1 MNAGSFAQRVWERGF
16 ATSWRRRLQRDLN
29 PGNLQSQRRKSD
41 EIHSHDFAALVGA
54 EGWRRL
60 PALIRARFACG
71 SAAADVTYTGSMQSV
86 RCSHA
91 GYLLA
96 QLCRLVGTP
105 LAPFEG
111 QDIPI
116 EVRVHDDPEKGG
128 VAWDRIY
135 FFPGQA
141 PVTVTSTKVFADDG
155 AMLLECVGGGFG
167 MRLSVFERD
176 RKLHFMSQSYF
187 WRFAG
192 FSVRLPDWL
201 TPGVAHVIHSDLGEG
216 CFRFEMTMQHRLLGE
231 TFYQDGTFKE
241 KE

>member
-1 MNAGSFAQRVWERGF
+1 MNACSVAQRVFEQGF
-16 ATSWRRRLQRDLN
+16 IASWRQCFRRDLS
-29 PGNLQSQRRKSD
+29 PIVSQTPRRKSAK
-41 EIHSHDFAALVGA
+41 IHGHDFAALVGP

-60 PALIRARFACG
+60 PTLIRARFACG
-71 SAAADVTYTGSMQSV
+71 SAASDVTYAGSMQSV
-86 RCSHA
+86 RCSRA

-111 QDIPI
+111 RDVPI
-116 EVRVHDDPEKGG
+116 EVRVHDDPQKGG
-128 VAWDRIY
+128 IAWDRIY
-135 FFPGQA
+135 FFPGHA

-167 MRLSVFERD
+167 MRLSVFEQD
-176 RKLHFMSQSYF
+176 RKLHFVSQSYF

-192 FSVRLPDWL
+192 ISIRLPDWL
-201 TPGVAHVIHSDLGEG
+201 TPGMAHVIHSDLGEG
-216 CFRFEMTMQHRLLGE
+216 WFRFEMTMQHRLLGE